1 MYKFCSTAQTRLDLG
16 KGRKD
21 VLEQHKF
28 RNPSFYPDTEQLF
41 SGKYGKTLK
50 GGFSKGSRAKEK
62 EIFEYSVPDVV
73 SRSSRNNKQKKKGK
87 KK

>member
-1 MYKFCSTAQTRLDLG
+1 MYKFCSTAQTRLELG
-16 KGRKD
+16 KGRQQ
-21 VLEQHKF
+21 VLDQHKF
-28 RNPSFYPDTEQLF
+28 RNPSFYTNTEMIF
-41 SGKYGKTLK
+41 SGKAGKTLK

-73 SRSSRNNKQKKKGK
+73 KNNKQKKKNK

>member
-16 KGRKD
+16 KGRKE

-28 RNPSFYPDTEQLF
+28 RNPNYYTDTEQLF

-73 SRSSRNNKQKKKGK
+73 KKNKNNKKSKKKY
-87 KK
+87 